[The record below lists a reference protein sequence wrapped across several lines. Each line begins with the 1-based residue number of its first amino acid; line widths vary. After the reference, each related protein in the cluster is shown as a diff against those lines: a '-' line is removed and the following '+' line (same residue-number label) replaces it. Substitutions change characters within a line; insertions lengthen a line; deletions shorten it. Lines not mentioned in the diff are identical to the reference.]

1 MTGGR
6 LKAFLDTG
14 LKLPDVREMP
24 AAGDGG

>member
-6 LKAFLDTG
+6 LKAFLDTRW
-14 LKLPDVREMP
+14 KLPDVREMR